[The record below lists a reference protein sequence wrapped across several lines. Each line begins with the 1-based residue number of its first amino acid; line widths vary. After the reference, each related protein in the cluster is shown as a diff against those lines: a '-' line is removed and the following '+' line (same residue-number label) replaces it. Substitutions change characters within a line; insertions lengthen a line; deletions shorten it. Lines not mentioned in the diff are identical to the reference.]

1 MTNNASEGDFDSII
15 EDDESLDGTPDDIE
29 TLDVLSNRDALLNS
43 DNDDEEGAESEESK
57 LKALIEKGRA
67 QGYLTYDSIAQA
79 KIRAKKHGEQ
89 FQSKVVPIVVGTF
102 TATGSTQSIAK
113 ENDVRLLTIP
123 SDITTEDLKP
133 FITKELKNLLT
144 NVR

>member
-1 MTNNASEGDFDSII
+1 M
-15 EDDESLDGTPDDIE
+15 L
-29 TLDVLSNRDALLNS
+29 
-43 DNDDEEGAESEESK
+43 K
-57 LKALIEKGRA
+57 LKKKWIDDPKAQENLMESVRAPLVGEGFDTKDVEHVDIIATKGTEYILFEFKSVK

-79 KIRAKKHGEQ
+79 KTKAKECGER
-89 FQSKVVPIVVGTF
+89 FHSKVMPIVVGTF

-144 NVR
+144 DVS